1 MHCPTVVCAATVLD
15 VYRFPAYVNFPV
27 LICDEGLPEF
37 ARTLH
42 VIVQFSSRDK
52 GLNCRR

>member
-1 MHCPTVVCAATVLD
+1 LHCPTVVCAATVLD